1 MKRHGTVAIVFAIA
15 ACCCGTRARTPEAVS
30 QLPIFAGYGDLTW
43 NRIIPDLGTRSPEI
57 AILRVDPTTQA
68 TQLMIR
74 TPSAIHV
81 RKHWHT
87 ANETHTMIRGNAV
100 LECDGQRAQLGP
112 GSFNFMPA
120 KMVHEAWLP
129 ADSLTFITVDR
140 AWDINWVEGAPAGS
154 LTRGRVL
161 RTRTGQRSAPPSRAV
176 VPRKRR
182 SRARA
187 AGAPRSSRR
196 GGGDPSG
203 RGRRSGAC
211 RPGSGSIPSCSRG
224 SSSRAAR
231 CPHPG
236 ARRSSPWARRRS

>member
-43 NRIIPDLGTRSPEI
+43 NRIVPDLGAKSPEI
-57 AILRVDPTTQA
+57 ANLRVDPTTQA

-140 AWDINWVEGAPAGS
+140 AWDINWVEGAPTAADLGK
-154 LTRGRVL
+154 T
-161 RTRTGQRSAPPSRAV
+161 PP
-176 VPRKRR
+176 P
-182 SRARA
+182 RAR
-187 AGAPRSSRR
+187 
-196 GGGDPSG
+196 
-203 RGRRSGAC
+203 
-211 RPGSGSIPSCSRG
+211 
-224 SSSRAAR
+224 
-231 CPHPG
+231 
-236 ARRSSPWARRRS
+236 